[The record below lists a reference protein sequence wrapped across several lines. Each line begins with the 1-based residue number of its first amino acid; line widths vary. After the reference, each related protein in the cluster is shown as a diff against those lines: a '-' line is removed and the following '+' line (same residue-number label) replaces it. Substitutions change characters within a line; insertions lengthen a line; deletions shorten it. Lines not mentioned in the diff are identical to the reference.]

1 MAEDGVTGAGR
12 AVGFGPFQ
20 LYPAEQLLREGDSQV
35 ALGNRAMEILIAL
48 VERAGELVSKEALI
62 ARVWPNTFVDET
74 NLRVNVASLRRIL
87 RDGQNGN
94 RYIVTDAGRGY
105 RFVAPLSVLG
115 EKALPTMVA
124 APPRIDNLPGTLT
137 RVIGRE
143 ATIATLSAQLPER
156 RFITLVGPGGIGKTT
171 IAVAVARELAA
182 SYPDGVAFLDLAPIT
197 DPGLLASTCA
207 TVLGLS
213 ISADDRLPGLL
224 AHLRNRQM
232 LLVFDS
238 CEHVIEA
245 AAALAEEVSVGAAGV
260 HILAT
265 SREPLRA
272 AGERVH
278 RILPLESPAASA
290 GLTAAEALT
299 FSGVELFVERAR
311 AANLDSFEL
320 READAPPVAEICRR
334 LDGIAL
340 AIELAAGRVAT
351 FGARELADRLDDRF
365 RLLTGGRRTALPRHQ
380 TLSATLDWSYELLPA
395 DEQSLLRWLAVF
407 SGEFSLA
414 SAVTVAAND
423 DASQA
428 IGIANLVAK
437 SLVAFDHR
445 GDVGQ
450 YRLLDSTRLYALAKL
465 RDSGELPEASRR
477 HAEHFRDLLAEAE
490 AETERRLPT
499 EWLAIYARHIDN
511 VRAAL
516 NWAVSPDGDPI
527 IGVAL
532 TIAAVPLWVQLSLM
546 GECRNWVERALAALD
561 RMTAPDRRQEMVL
574 RMALANAVLGTV
586 GTIDAV
592 GTAWNRALELAEEL
606 DDIDQKLRAL
616 YGLYFYQMRI
626 GDYRSGLAFA
636 RRFRAAAEQKG
647 DPPDLLMG
655 DRIVGVSL
663 FWIGDPGGGRAQI
676 EHMLARTSA
685 VRSRLQPVRFGVDQ
699 RVAGLFHL
707 ARILWV
713 QGYPDQAVRT
723 AVAAVDEAVAI
734 DHATSLCFALADG
747 ACPVSAW
754 VGDMVGTAR
763 FSTMLSERAEK
774 LGLGLWHAYSL
785 AWRGWL
791 ADRQGDSEAAVTL
804 VNGAIAEFR
813 ATQFDLHFT
822 TFLGYFAEILA
833 RAGRE
838 ADGMATI
845 GEAVERAERTGEGW
859 CFPELLRIQGDITWR
874 LGGADGI
881 EAAVELYERAFDAAR
896 RQGSLS
902 WELRIAI
909 SLARLRMDQGRRAE
923 GREVLQAV
931 FSRFTEGFGSAD
943 IGVARELLAEL
954 R

>member
-87 RDGQNGN
+87 RDGQDGN

-171 IAVAVARELAA
+171 IAVVVARELAA
-182 SYPDGVAFLDLAPIT
+182 SYPDGIAFFDLAPIT

-414 SAVTVAAND
+414 SAVAVAAND

-450 YRLLDSTRLYALAKL
+450 YRLLDRYAGSMRWRSCATAVSCQKHHAGTQSTSATCSPRRRRKP
-465 RDSGELPEASRR
+465 RGGCRPSGSRYTR
-477 HAEHFRDLLAEAE
+477 GTSTTF
-490 AETERRLPT
+490 
-499 EWLAIYARHIDN
+499 ARH
-511 VRAAL
+511 
-516 NWAVSPDGDPI
+516 
-527 IGVAL
+527 
-532 TIAAVPLWVQLSLM
+532 
-546 GECRNWVERALAALD
+546 
-561 RMTAPDRRQEMVL
+561 
-574 RMALANAVLGTV
+574 
-586 GTIDAV
+586 
-592 GTAWNRALELAEEL
+592 
-606 DDIDQKLRAL
+606 
-616 YGLYFYQMRI
+616 
-626 GDYRSGLAFA
+626 
-636 RRFRAAAEQKG
+636 
-647 DPPDLLMG
+647 
-655 DRIVGVSL
+655 
-663 FWIGDPGGGRAQI
+663 
-676 EHMLARTSA
+676 
-685 VRSRLQPVRFGVDQ
+685 
-699 RVAGLFHL
+699 
-707 ARILWV
+707 
-713 QGYPDQAVRT
+713 
-723 AVAAVDEAVAI
+723 
-734 DHATSLCFALADG
+734 
-747 ACPVSAW
+747 
-754 VGDMVGTAR
+754 
-763 FSTMLSERAEK
+763 
-774 LGLGLWHAYSL
+774 
-785 AWRGWL
+785 
-791 ADRQGDSEAAVTL
+791 
-804 VNGAIAEFR
+804 
-813 ATQFDLHFT
+813 
-822 TFLGYFAEILA
+822 
-833 RAGRE
+833 
-838 ADGMATI
+838 
-845 GEAVERAERTGEGW
+845 
-859 CFPELLRIQGDITWR
+859 
-874 LGGADGI
+874 
-881 EAAVELYERAFDAAR
+881 
-896 RQGSLS
+896 
-902 WELRIAI
+902 
-909 SLARLRMDQGRRAE
+909 
-923 GREVLQAV
+923 
-931 FSRFTEGFGSAD
+931 
-943 IGVARELLAEL
+943 
-954 R
+954 